1 MKINWIVYLLLLPML
16 FAEHVFGTF
25 FMNKQQV
32 VGIYAVTS
40 NAVRTA
46 CIQNIF
52 QE

>member
-1 MKINWIVYLLLLPML
+1 MLLLPML
-16 FAEHVFGTF
+16 FTQHVFETF

-32 VGIYAVTS
+32 LGIYAVTS